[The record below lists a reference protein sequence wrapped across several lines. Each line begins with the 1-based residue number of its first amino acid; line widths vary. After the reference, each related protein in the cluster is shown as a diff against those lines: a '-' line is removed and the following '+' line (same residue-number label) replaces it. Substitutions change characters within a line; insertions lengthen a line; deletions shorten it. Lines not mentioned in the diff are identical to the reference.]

1 MNQERVDR
9 GQKDI
14 LVVDDTPANV
24 RVLAEM
30 LTKHGY
36 RVRKALNGQMA
47 LTACQ
52 TLLPDLI
59 LLDIMMPEMDG
70 YEVCQ
75 HLKADE
81 RTCKIPV
88 IFLSALN
95 DVLDKVRAFN
105 AGGVDY
111 ITKPFQIEEV
121 LVRVE
126 NQLTIQHLQKRLTEQ
141 NEALAGLNQ
150 NLEKL
155 VEQKTKQLIDQ
166 EKTALIGR
174 LTQGMMH
181 NLKNPIQTIMV
192 CSDLIEAEASEID
205 NEFLVDYS
213 QTIKLAAR
221 EINQIMDSML
231 FKSLRDKSP
240 DLKPVN
246 INELL
251 QNELQLLTANLHF
264 KHEVKK
270 TYLLDEQI
278 PHILLI
284 YSHISQVFHNLI
296 NNAVDAM
303 WNKEN
308 QELAIVT
315 RQDETSVYMDVKD
328 TGCGIAAENLS
339 KIFDPFYTS
348 KPAKGE
354 ETTAGEPTGT
364 GLGLYTCVELLKP
377 FSGKILV
384 TSEVGKGS
392 VFTVVLPKQIGVP

>member
-155 VEQKTKQLIDQ
+155 VDQKTKQLIDQ

-192 CSDLIEAEASEID
+192 CSDLIEAEASELD

-213 QTIKLAAR
+213 QTIKFAAR

-231 FKSLRDKSP
+231 FKSLRDKLP

-251 QNELQLLTANLHF
+251 QNEIHLLTANLHF
-264 KHEVKK
+264 KHKVKK
-270 TYLLDEQI
+270 TYLFDEQI
-278 PHILLI
+278 PHIRLI

-296 NNAVDAM
+296 NNALDAM

-308 QELAIVT
+308 QELVIVT